1 MKILLVSNYYYP
13 EHLGGVEV
21 VSYNLVKY
29 YRIFGNSVR
38 WLAADVPPKF
48 RQVVEGDVPIRAW
61 NIAEERLGFPHPI
74 LFPRF
79 ISRIWGSLQ
88 WCDVLHLQDCLY
100 PINILSFLF
109 AKVLR
114 KPILITQHA
123 KVIPYRQ
130 LYKMILQFL
139 GYSTVGRLMLWGAD
153 KTVFVT
159 ANVRDAMQYLVP
171 SVKFDV
177 MPNGVDTELFAPL
190 AGNERARLRE
200 QLSGSTERPII
211 LFVGRLV
218 ERKGVH
224 LIRPL
229 IEKYQDWFWVLVG
242 RPDDFNPSE
251 WHLPNLKHLQDLSED
266 ELSRLFACAD
276 ILVHPSVGEGV
287 TLTVSNSLACGTPVL
302 ISEESLYELDSEAR
316 KIFYVVSPET
326 NDIEE
331 KLNLALSDR
340 VRLENLRAACRDFVV
355 SRLSWKKMCERYS
368 ELLSEIVVRGS
379 KRKNSNKSVI

>member
-190 AGNERARLRE
+190 AGNERAHLRE

-229 IEKYQDWFWVLVG
+229 IEKYQD
-242 RPDDFNPSE
+242 
-251 WHLPNLKHLQDLSED
+251 
-266 ELSRLFACAD
+266 
-276 ILVHPSVGEGV
+276 
-287 TLTVSNSLACGTPVL
+287 
-302 ISEESLYELDSEAR
+302 
-316 KIFYVVSPET
+316 
-326 NDIEE
+326 
-331 KLNLALSDR
+331 
-340 VRLENLRAACRDFVV
+340 
-355 SRLSWKKMCERYS
+355 
-368 ELLSEIVVRGS
+368 
-379 KRKNSNKSVI
+379 